1 VSRSTLLIAI
11 IFIVYVPL
19 ALLDYA
25 HFPYSDG
32 PEHGAAI
39 RELARNLA
47 HPSDP
52 MLANHPGNSPRF
64 VPSILIMALM
74 MRLTGLDVLTVLK
87 LFLPLYFLLFL
98 IAAALFTK
106 EYFDDSGQASW
117 SLAALL
123 FLWGTGWMGANAYM
137 FSAILYT
144 AYFPSL
150 VAFSL
155 ALLALYCQL
164 RFLRVENGTLRVLQ
178 VLLGSTAFVNHPP
191 TGVFFLI
198 CSALLYLERSVPIKK
213 ACFYFLIVVVGALF
227 AAFLWPYYDFLPNLL
242 KIASGAMAGTA
253 DYSLT
258 RDYLYQKP
266 LLRSGPAL
274 IGIPLALLFAYQRR
288 YLFLAGGFILFCCL
302 YRMGSLYKISLA
314 ERYIFF
320 IICMLQ
326 LAFSRAC
333 RECFSGF
340 RSRSSFSFKTACGW
354 FLVILLITGT
364 AIQAV
369 LVYRQFLLPA
379 FIISNDHRSLSYFSP
394 NHMQR
399 DLGNYLKEGDVV
411 LSDLYTSW
419 SVPVYTG
426 AKIIALYHTSPHI
439 HDNQE
444 RIQAIETFFNSATSS
459 AARKRILE
467 HYGVT
472 HILLNF
478 QIAGKNIEP
487 ALKEAGFEVI
497 VHNDM
502 FCLFAVLKDSHIRAA
517 TG

>member
-1 VSRSTLLIAI
+1 VSRSTLFIAI
-11 IFIVYVPL
+11 ILIVYVPL

-32 PEHGAAI
+32 PEHGAAV

-47 HPSDP
+47 NPSDP

-64 VPSILIMALM
+64 VPSIVAMAVV
-74 MRLTGLDVLTVLK
+74 MRLMGLDVLVTLK
-87 LFLPLYFLLFL
+87 LFLPLCFLLFL
-98 IAAALFTK
+98 IATALFAR
-106 EYFDDSGQASW
+106 EYFDDSGQAHW

-155 ALLALYCQL
+155 SLLALYCQL
-164 RFLRVENGTLRVLQ
+164 RFLKARNRRLFIIQ
-178 VLLGSTAFVNHPP
+178 ILLGSLAFVNHPP
-191 TGVFFLI
+191 TGIFLFI
-198 CSALLYLERSVPIKK
+198 CSGLLYIERGVAVRVAAGYFLATAAAALLLT
-213 ACFYFLIVVVGALF
+213 A
-227 AAFLWPYYDFLPNLL
+227 LWPFNDFFSNLFT
-242 KIASGAMAGTA
+242 IASGTMADTL
-253 DYSLT
+253 DYRLT
-258 RDYLYQKP
+258 RQYLFDKP
-266 LLRSGPAL
+266 LLRSGPAVM
-274 IGIPLALLFAYQRR
+274 GIPLMLLFALQRR
-288 YLFLAGGFILFCCL
+288 CSLLTGGFILFSCAYL
-302 YRMGSLYKISLA
+302 LGYFFKISLA
-314 ERYIFF
+314 ERFIFYIV
-320 IICMLQ
+320 CMLQ
-326 LAFSRAC
+326 LAFSRSC
-333 RECFSGF
+333 REWFSGLD
-340 RSRSSFSFKTACGW
+340 SRSSSSLKTAAAW
-354 FLVILLITGT
+354 LLVMLLITGT
-364 AIQAV
+364 AIQGI
-369 LVYRQFLLPA
+369 LVYRQFILPA
-379 FIISNDHRSLSYFSP
+379 FTFSTDRPFISYARP
-394 NHMQR
+394 NRMQR
-399 DLGNYLKEGDVV
+399 TLGSYLKEGDVV